1 MKIKEI
7 NEGNEIEQESLVIEQ
22 NYKKLKQLISNSTK
36 LYVEFWG
43 IFSTNITNNI
53 NMTKLYKLGEK
64 LNKCLKELY
73 NLWENNLKNK
83 KIDLENENI
92 AQLYSRFLKEVIWAN
107 KRSEE
112 IQKKINEEHQI
123 QGFKKIVENN
133 PQMDNFDSILEN
145 QDYVIFVNSNEKGK
159 CNIIQ
164 YSNSLTY
171 LLGYQKQKIINK
183 PLETIMPSIFIDGHS
198 KKVEEFIKAMHF
210 QKNNDKD
217 SFRGVEKKKTFI
229 LIKNKMGYLVP
240 FNSRFTIFD
249 DNDFSNS
256 FLIKAQLESNDIKS
270 MYAYYILTNP
280 DFNIESISSSAI
292 HLGLTMDLLKKYV
305 IKLNILIRTHKDA
318 ILNLYEKY
326 KYFLEEQKKIIWVY
340 PDAIYPK
347 NDNTKNKDTPV
358 QDLIKISQKK
368 KLYLQVIEM
377 KYNEGEIIG
386 FVFKFTETQK
396 KNQFK
401 NRISFQELMPPFKN
415 EILFDL
421 LNLHYIRT
429 IIVKNKSGFRNL
441 REKDEENENED
452 MISLTSRTKKKRTK
466 KRLHKDLDDSSEE
479 EKVQMLLTKDK
490 ILELQTKDS
499 NSIKSFIILLPF
511 FGEEISL
518 IKHRPNKERY
528 PAGKAQEPLIKIDVS
543 NFTRRIDLKLRENP
557 EFYKKIKNMKNEN
570 RNIHRNENNMV
581 STNII
586 SSSPNKE
593 IDNKNNDNINK
604 DFIGNSSFSLMNIF
618 NIKSTIIIKYIDFC
632 IYLFFITTSTIEFV
646 LSYKSLTDN
655 QLRLYYLSSSFK
667 ILSDITYIKYF
678 ITQAIITNT
687 TKDSPFDEIV
697 KKQYISYIKSELANY
712 REELT
717 NLFDEFSN
725 VKVKYSKEYNLFF
738 SNKTIN
744 IKTLSNGMQIEE
756 EQPFMS
762 ALNKLTTA
770 AFYLSTMSENEAIN
784 ITNKYSYELM
794 FNLFN
799 GYFLSLEEL
808 ITIILSDFTNETK
821 NLGNINTIIFSI
833 TITIS
838 IIFIILFWKMMSKL
852 DNDREKP
859 INLFLTI
866 KKKVFEDLK
875 NSAESFSN
883 KLLNK
888 FFGNE
893 ENEEESQQEYISNVK
908 PNDINIAK
916 FKALNE
922 YKASINKKSSFLF
935 YFIQVLFLFIIYNLF
950 ILLKYINACFYYR
963 NASKFSDIYNES
975 QFSQIFLMCQIN
987 VIKQYFYNNTAPIF
1001 NYEGDNI
1008 KYVFNYY
1015 FINFPLHLGKTLISS
1030 SKMDSFLNNQYREDY
1045 KKYVYQNISDF
1056 FIKENID
1063 KINNNYYTINFIAN
1077 KSENGFKQINMEIF
1091 EILRFLCI
1099 QYYINSTRNDD
1110 NISQLTFDNAWI
1122 NIETLILNF
1131 VRPWSKNILNLLDS
1145 SYISFAEDTKLM
1157 YILVYIIFI
1166 VVISLYYWI
1175 IWKKYEEN
1183 FISLIKK
1190 SFDLINLIP
1199 EEIKNIIVL
1208 KLNE

>member
-1 MKIKEI
+1 
-7 NEGNEIEQESLVIEQ
+7 
-22 NYKKLKQLISNSTK
+22 
-36 LYVEFWG
+36 
-43 IFSTNITNNI
+43 
-53 NMTKLYKLGEK
+53 
-64 LNKCLKELY
+64 
-73 NLWENNLKNK
+73 
-83 KIDLENENI
+83 
-92 AQLYSRFLKEVIWAN
+92 
-107 KRSEE
+107 
-112 IQKKINEEHQI
+112 
-123 QGFKKIVENN
+123 
-133 PQMDNFDSILEN
+133 
-145 QDYVIFVNSNEKGK
+145 
-159 CNIIQ
+159 
-164 YSNSLTY
+164 
-171 LLGYQKQKIINK
+171 
-183 PLETIMPSIFIDGHS
+183 
-198 KKVEEFIKAMHF
+198 
-210 QKNNDKD
+210 
-217 SFRGVEKKKTFI
+217 
-229 LIKNKMGYLVP
+229 
-240 FNSRFTIFD
+240 
-249 DNDFSNS
+249 
-256 FLIKAQLESNDIKS
+256 
-270 MYAYYILTNP
+270 
-280 DFNIESISSSAI
+280 
-292 HLGLTMDLLKKYV
+292 
-305 IKLNILIRTHKDA
+305 
-318 ILNLYEKY
+318 
-326 KYFLEEQKKIIWVY
+326 
-340 PDAIYPK
+340 
-347 NDNTKNKDTPV
+347 
-358 QDLIKISQKK
+358 
-368 KLYLQVIEM
+368 
-377 KYNEGEIIG
+377 
-386 FVFKFTETQK
+386 
-396 KNQFK
+396 
-401 NRISFQELMPPFKN
+401 
-415 EILFDL
+415 
-421 LNLHYIRT
+421 
-429 IIVKNKSGFRNL
+429 
-441 REKDEENENED
+441 
-452 MISLTSRTKKKRTK
+452 
-466 KRLHKDLDDSSEE
+466 
-479 EKVQMLLTKDK
+479 
-490 ILELQTKDS
+490 
-499 NSIKSFIILLPF
+499 
-511 FGEEISL
+511 
-518 IKHRPNKERY
+518 
-528 PAGKAQEPLIKIDVS
+528 
-543 NFTRRIDLKLRENP
+543 
-557 EFYKKIKNMKNEN
+557 
-570 RNIHRNENNMV
+570 
-581 STNII
+581 
-586 SSSPNKE
+586 
-593 IDNKNNDNINK
+593 
-604 DFIGNSSFSLMNIF
+604 
-618 NIKSTIIIKYIDFC
+618 
-632 IYLFFITTSTIEFV
+632 
-646 LSYKSLTDN
+646 
-655 QLRLYYLSSSFK
+655 
-667 ILSDITYIKYF
+667 
-678 ITQAIITNT
+678 
-687 TKDSPFDEIV
+687 
-697 KKQYISYIKSELANY
+697 
-712 REELT
+712 
-717 NLFDEFSN
+717 
-725 VKVKYSKEYNLFF
+725 
-738 SNKTIN
+738 
-744 IKTLSNGMQIEE
+744 
-756 EQPFMS
+756 
-762 ALNKLTTA
+762 
-770 AFYLSTMSENEAIN
+770 
-784 ITNKYSYELM
+784 
-794 FNLFN
+794 
-799 GYFLSLEEL
+799 
-808 ITIILSDFTNETK
+808 
-821 NLGNINTIIFSI
+821 
-833 TITIS
+833 
-838 IIFIILFWKMMSKL
+838 MSKL